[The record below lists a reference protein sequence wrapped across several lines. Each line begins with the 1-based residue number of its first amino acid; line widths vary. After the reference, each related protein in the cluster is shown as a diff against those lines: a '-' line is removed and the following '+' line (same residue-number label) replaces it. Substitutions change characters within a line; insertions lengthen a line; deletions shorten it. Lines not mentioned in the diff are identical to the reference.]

1 MEGGNKSIKRYKWK
15 LNFTSVTEKI
25 DKELQNYIFTKV
37 EVHNIRSFRG
47 VAVITS
53 V

>member
-25 DKELQNYIFTKV
+25 DKNYKINFKQMLRDLLQQVFV
-37 EVHNIRSFRG
+37 V
-47 VAVITS
+47 
-53 V
+53 